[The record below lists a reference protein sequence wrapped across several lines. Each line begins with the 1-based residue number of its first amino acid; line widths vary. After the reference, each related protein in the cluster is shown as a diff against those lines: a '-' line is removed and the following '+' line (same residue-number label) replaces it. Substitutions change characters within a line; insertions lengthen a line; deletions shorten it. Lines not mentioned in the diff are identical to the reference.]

1 MSMQDYD
8 VIVVGSGITGLN
20 AARELAHAGLR
31 VANLEASLFGGL
43 VINVNELEGEYAGSG
58 ADLASTLMME
68 VGELGCATLSER
80 ATGVRREGG
89 DLVVSTDAGQHWAR
103 AVVVASGAT
112 LRRLGVPGAQA
123 LEHKGVSQ
131 CADCDGPM
139 YQGQDVVVVG
149 GGDSALQEAS
159 VLARFCRTVHVV
171 HRGEAFSARA
181 HWVETLRS
189 YPNVVVV
196 PRAEVE
202 AIEGVAG
209 VEAVH
214 LRAHSGASRR
224 LPCAG
229 VFAYVGLEPA
239 SGWLPP
245 EIGRDARGAVITDG
259 SLETGLRN
267 VFAAGA
273 VRAAFGGTLTH
284 AVADACAAAAAVLRR
299 VQAE

>member
-1 MSMQDYD
+1 MQDCD
-8 VIVVGSGITGLN
+8 VVVIGSGITGLN
-20 AARELAHAGLR
+20 AARELVRAGLR
-31 VANLEASLFGGL
+31 VSNLEASLFGGL
-43 VINVNELEGEYAGSG
+43 VINVNELEGEYSGSG

-68 VGELGCATLSER
+68 VAELGCATLSEN
-80 ATGVRREGG
+80 ATGVTREGG
-89 DLVVSTDAGQHWAR
+89 DLIVSTDAGRHRAR

-112 LRRLGVPGAQA
+112 LRRLGVRGEQA

-171 HRGEAFSARA
+171 HRGETFSARA
-181 HWVETLRS
+181 HWVEMLRS
-189 YPNVVVV
+189 YSNVVVM

-209 VEAVH
+209 VEAVQV
-214 LRAHSGASRR
+214 REQSGERHR
-224 LPCAG
+224 LPCTG

-245 EIGRDARGAVITDG
+245 EVGRDYSGAVITDA

-284 AVADACAAAAAVLRR
+284 AVADARAAAVAVLRR
-299 VQAE
+299 VQSE